1 MAREIGLEDFLRAQ
15 EFQLFL
21 DLVVAYDQVTAPDL
35 PGEIQALFDRLRV
48 FEPVG
53 ISSEHWLSA
62 VNLMV
67 KRTLD
72 VSKKDG
78 GNFVGRMSR
87 DLKKWKRM
95 FLSGL

>member
-1 MAREIGLEDFLRAQ
+1 
-15 EFQLFL
+15 
-21 DLVVAYDQVTAPDL
+21 
-35 PGEIQALFDRLRV
+35 
-48 FEPVG
+48 VG